1 LQFTIWTAVAV
12 TYLAVAPKLIS
23 NNTDYCKSNAAETQ
37 LQSPREDRMCVTKK
51 PMRRAPIYVADRPS
65 SALMK

>member
-1 LQFTIWTAVAV
+1 VAV